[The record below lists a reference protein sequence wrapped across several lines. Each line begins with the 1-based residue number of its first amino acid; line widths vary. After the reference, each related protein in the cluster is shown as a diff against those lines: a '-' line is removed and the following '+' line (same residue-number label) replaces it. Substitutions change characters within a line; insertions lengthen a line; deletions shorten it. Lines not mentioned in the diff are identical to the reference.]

1 METTQTVEAAKQA
14 GVEQLLTR
22 ADEIRSGY
30 SRYGR
35 SVLASAAVK
44 LTLMAEQLAS
54 PDAPAW
60 MIDFAMTDMKRDLH
74 LAA

>member
-1 METTQTVEAAKQA
+1 METNQIVEAAKQA
-14 GVEQLLTR
+14 GAEQLLTR
-22 ADEIRSGY
+22 ANELRGGY

-35 SVLASAAVK
+35 SVLAAAAVK

-60 MIDFAMTDMKRDLH
+60 MIDFAMVDLKRDLH
-74 LAA
+74 LVA